1 MVTRHTY
8 ASIDSL
14 RDYLAG
20 TSYSSNWTSDTA
32 IIRRIVESA
41 SKRIDNYVGMQSFG
55 PRTETRFF
63 DIGSGTLRST
73 RQNIVPSYSDETI
86 GNSSGYVNSIP
97 LDAWL
102 IETTTVTS
110 YKSTDRSTSETLS
123 EGYNADFWLK
133 PYNSSPKVELT
144 LNEDTTKSFYGGQQT
159 LSVLGTWGYSN
170 DTTPEKTTTGTIAT
184 ETETAWG
191 VNDASG
197 LSSAQTILVGAEQMY
212 ITGISSNTLTVIRGV
227 NGTTASTHSAGAS
240 VYVYEYPELVSQIC
254 LDIAKVFFRDRDLGV
269 IQTIGGGDIPI
280 TRSDK
285 EIENNLMQ
293 LREYK
298 AQSIG
303 SGVFF

>member
-63 DIGSGTLRST
+63 DIGSGSLRSS
-73 RQNIVPSYSDETI
+73 RQTIISTTISGNI
-86 GNSSGYVNSIP
+86 GNTSAFIGSIP

-102 IETTTVTS
+102 IDPTTVTS
-110 YKSTDRSTSETLS
+110 YKSTDRSESETLT
-123 EGYNADFWLK
+123 EGYNADFWLR
-133 PYNSSPKVELT
+133 PYNTSPKIEIT
-144 LNEDTTKSFYGGQQT
+144 LNEDSTKAFYGGQQT
-159 LSVLGTWGYSN
+159 LSILGTWGYQE
-170 DTTPEKTTTGTIAT
+170 DTSPEKTTTGTIAT

-197 LSSAQTILVGAEQMY
+197 LSAAQTIVVGAEQMY

-227 NGTTASTHSAGAS
+227 NGTTASTHTAGAS

-269 IQTIGGGDIPI
+269 IQTIGGGDIQI

-285 EIENNLMQ
+285 EIENNLRQ

-298 AQSIG
+298 SQSVG
-303 SGVFF
+303 SSVFF

>member
-1 MVTRHTY
+1 MVIRHTY

-20 TSYSSNWTSDTA
+20 TSYSSNWTSDTT

-63 DIGSGTLRST
+63 DIGSGTLRSS
-73 RQNIVPSYSDETI
+73 RQNIVASYPNETI
-86 GNSSGYVNSIP
+86 GNSSGFINSIP

-102 IETTTVTS
+102 VSATTVTS
-110 YKSTDRSTSETLS
+110 YKATDRSTSEALT

-133 PYNSSPKVELT
+133 PYNSSPKVEIT

-159 LSVLGTWGYSN
+159 LSILGTWGYSN
-170 DTTPEKTTTGTIAT
+170 DTTPEKTTTGTVGLAVT
-184 ETETAWG
+184 SWG

-197 LSSAQTILVGAEQMY
+197 LSSAQTILVGSEQMY

-227 NGTTASTHSAGAS
+227 NGTTASAHTAGTS

-269 IQTIGGGDIPI
+269 IQTIGGGDMQI

-285 EIENNLMQ
+285 EIENNLRQ
-293 LREYK
+293 LREY
-298 AQSIG
+298 QSQGIG